1 MKRKE
6 LLKLLDNLEEQ
17 DTVSSNRY
25 DRVLLI
31 DGLNLFF
38 RNFAMMNIVNSQGVH
53 VGGLGG
59 FIRSL
64 GSLINQIQPTSVFVV
79 FDGMGSSTNRKNLLP
94 EYKSGRNQHRITNW
108 EVFEDLEDEDDAK
121 INQIVRIAHYL
132 KCLPVKTV
140 AIDKAEADDIIAY
153 YSDILPKTYNSKC
166 FIVSSDKDFIQ
177 LINDNV
183 IVYRPIE
190 KEYYTKDTVK
200 EKFGVLTENF
210 ILYKTLLGDNSD
222 KIAGVKGLGIK
233 GLLKKIPKHEF
244 LYIKEHP
251 ARIGA
256 LSFIDAFSVLSKYK
270 NIEILHP
277 SINSYEILE
286 NCKSVITINSK
297 TGYEALIMNKP
308 LFVFGESY
316 YKNLDFVSYCNLN
329 NINLNRTKKII
340 QKKLNNFFKKL
351 YCQTFYGQLYF
362 RGKTNINNFAKS
374 INNLK

>member
-1 MKRKE
+1 MKHKE

-17 DTVSSNRY
+17 ETVSSNRY

-79 FDGMGSSTNRKNLLP
+79 FDGIGSSTNRKNLLP
-94 EYKSGRNQHRITNW
+94 EYKSGRNLTRITNW

-140 AIDKAEADDIIAY
+140 VIDKAEADDIIAY
-153 YSDILPKTYNSKC
+153 YSDILPKKYNSKC

-177 LINDNV
+177 LINDDV

-190 KEYYTKDTVK
+190 REYYTKSTVE
-200 EKFGVLTENF
+200 EKFGVLADNF
-210 ILYKTLLGDNSD
+210 ILYKMLLGDNSD
-222 KIAGVKGLGIK
+222 KISGVKGLGAK
-233 GLLKKIPKHEF
+233 GLIKKFAELVQRVLTLDELFEIAEQKHKEHVVYARIAFERDRLEQNYKIMNLKKPLLDDNDKEF
-244 LYIKEHP
+244 LKAFAEDDTLVLNTETFLRFYHDDGLGHLIKNVEFWVNDTFKV
-251 ARIGA
+251 
-256 LSFIDAFSVLSKYK
+256 LNSFRK
-270 NIEILHP
+270 
-277 SINSYEILE
+277 
-286 NCKSVITINSK
+286 
-297 TGYEALIMNKP
+297 
-308 LFVFGESY
+308 
-316 YKNLDFVSYCNLN
+316 
-329 NINLNRTKKII
+329 
-340 QKKLNNFFKKL
+340 
-351 YCQTFYGQLYF
+351 
-362 RGKTNINNFAKS
+362 
-374 INNLK
+374 

>member
-1 MKRKE
+1 MKKKE

-38 RNFAMMNIVNSQGVH
+38 RNFAMMNIVNPQGVH

-94 EYKSGRNQHRITNW
+94 EYKSGRNITRITNW

-121 INQIVRIAHYL
+121 IKQIVRIAHYL

-233 GLLKKIPKHEF
+233 GLLKKFPE
-244 LYIKEHP
+244 
-251 ARIGA
+251 
-256 LSFIDAFSVLSKYK
+256 LSTNILSLDDIFSIAESKYK
-270 NIEILHP
+270 EHVIYSRIAFERDR
-277 SINSYEILE
+277 LE
-286 NCKSVITINSK
+286 QNYK
-297 TGYEALIMNKP
+297 IMNLKKP
-308 LFVFGESY
+308 LLDDNDKEFLTEFVEDDTLVLNTEAFLRFYHDDGLGHLI
-316 YKNLDFVSYCNLN
+316 KNVEFWVNDTFKVLN
-329 NINLNRTKKII
+329 S
-340 QKKLNNFFKKL
+340 FK
-351 YCQTFYGQLYF
+351 
-362 RGKTNINNFAKS
+362 
-374 INNLK
+374 

>member
-17 DTVSSNRY
+17 ETVSVNRY

-38 RNFAMMNIVNSQGVH
+38 RNFAMMNIVNPQGVH

-177 LINDNV
+177 LVNDNV

-200 EKFGVLTENF
+200 EKFGVLADNF
-210 ILYKTLLGDNSD
+210 ILYKMLLGDNSD
-222 KIAGVKGLGIK
+222 KVAGVKGLGAK
-233 GLLKKIPKHEF
+233 GLFKKFPELAERVLTLDEIFEIAEQKHKEHVVYARIAFERDRLEQNYKIMNLKKPLLDDDDKEF
-244 LYIKEHP
+244 LEAFAEDDTLVLNTEAFLRFYHDDGLGHLIKNVEFWVNDTFKV
-251 ARIGA
+251 
-256 LSFIDAFSVLSKYK
+256 LNSF
-270 NIEILHP
+270 
-277 SINSYEILE
+277 
-286 NCKSVITINSK
+286 
-297 TGYEALIMNKP
+297 NK
-308 LFVFGESY
+308 
-316 YKNLDFVSYCNLN
+316 
-329 NINLNRTKKII
+329 
-340 QKKLNNFFKKL
+340 
-351 YCQTFYGQLYF
+351 
-362 RGKTNINNFAKS
+362 
-374 INNLK
+374 

>member
-1 MKRKE
+1 MKKKE

-38 RNFAMMNIVNSQGVH
+38 RNFAMMNIVNPQGVH

-94 EYKSGRNQHRITNW
+94 EYKSGRNITRITNW

-121 INQIVRIAHYL
+121 IKQIVRIAHYL

-233 GLLKKIPKHEF
+233 GLLKKFPE
-244 LYIKEHP
+244 
-251 ARIGA
+251 
-256 LSFIDAFSVLSKYK
+256 LSTNILSLDDIFSIAESKYK
-270 NIEILHP
+270 EHVIYSRIAFERDR
-277 SINSYEILE
+277 LE
-286 NCKSVITINSK
+286 QNYK
-297 TGYEALIMNKP
+297 IMNLKKP
-308 LFVFGESY
+308 LLDDNDKEFLTEFAEDDTLVLNTEAFLRFYHDDGLGHLI
-316 YKNLDFVSYCNLN
+316 KNVEFWVNDTFKVLN
-329 NINLNRTKKII
+329 S
-340 QKKLNNFFKKL
+340 FK
-351 YCQTFYGQLYF
+351 
-362 RGKTNINNFAKS
+362 
-374 INNLK
+374 

>member
-79 FDGMGSSTNRKNLLP
+79 FDGIGSSTNRKNLLP
-94 EYKSGRNQHRITNW
+94 EYKSGRNLTRITNW

-140 AIDKAEADDIIAY
+140 VIDKAEADDIIAY
-153 YSDILPKTYNSKC
+153 YSDILPKKYNSKC

-177 LINDNV
+177 LINDDV

-190 KEYYTKDTVK
+190 REYYTKSTVE
-200 EKFGVLTENF
+200 EKFGVLADNF
-210 ILYKTLLGDNSD
+210 ILYKMLLGDNSD
-222 KIAGVKGLGIK
+222 KIPGVKGLGAK
-233 GLLKKIPKHEF
+233 GLIKKFPELVERVLTLDELFEIAEQKHKEHVVYARIAFERDRLEQNYKIMNLKKPLLDDNDKEF
-244 LYIKEHP
+244 LKAFAEDDTLVLNTETFLRFYHDDGLGHLIKNVEFWVNDTFKV
-251 ARIGA
+251 
-256 LSFIDAFSVLSKYK
+256 LNSF
-270 NIEILHP
+270 
-277 SINSYEILE
+277 
-286 NCKSVITINSK
+286 
-297 TGYEALIMNKP
+297 NK
-308 LFVFGESY
+308 
-316 YKNLDFVSYCNLN
+316 
-329 NINLNRTKKII
+329 
-340 QKKLNNFFKKL
+340 
-351 YCQTFYGQLYF
+351 
-362 RGKTNINNFAKS
+362 
-374 INNLK
+374 

>member
-6 LLKLLDNLEEQ
+6 LLKLLDNLVEEQ
-17 DTVSSNRY
+17 ETPSSNRY

-59 FIRSL
+59 FMRSL

-94 EYKSGRNQHRITNW
+94 EYKSGRNLARITNW

-121 INQIVRIAHYL
+121 ITQIVRIAHYL

-153 YSDILPKTYNSKC
+153 YSDILPKKYNSKC

-177 LINDNV
+177 LINDDV

-190 KEYYTKDTVK
+190 REYYTKSTVE
-200 EKFGVLTENF
+200 EKFGVLADNF
-210 ILYKTLLGDNSD
+210 ILYKMLLGDNSD
-222 KIAGVKGLGIK
+222 KVPGVKGLGAK
-233 GLLKKIPKHEF
+233 GLMKKFPELAERILTLDELFEIAEQKHKEHVVYARIAFERNRLEQNYKIMNLKKPLLGDNDKEF
-244 LYIKEHP
+244 LEEFAEDNTLVLNTEAFLRFYHDDGLGHLIKNVEFWVNDTFKV
-251 ARIGA
+251 
-256 LSFIDAFSVLSKYK
+256 LNSF
-270 NIEILHP
+270 
-277 SINSYEILE
+277 
-286 NCKSVITINSK
+286 
-297 TGYEALIMNKP
+297 NK
-308 LFVFGESY
+308 
-316 YKNLDFVSYCNLN
+316 
-329 NINLNRTKKII
+329 
-340 QKKLNNFFKKL
+340 
-351 YCQTFYGQLYF
+351 
-362 RGKTNINNFAKS
+362 
-374 INNLK
+374 

>member
-6 LLKLLDNLEEQ
+6 LLKLLDNLVEEQ
-17 DTVSSNRY
+17 ETVSSDRY

-59 FIRSL
+59 FLRSL

-79 FDGMGSSTNRKNLLP
+79 FDGIGSSTNRKNLLP
-94 EYKSGRNQHRITNW
+94 EYKSGRNLTRITNW

-121 INQIVRIAHYL
+121 ITQIVRIAHYL

-177 LINDNV
+177 LINDDV

-190 KEYYTKDTVK
+190 REYYTKSTVE
-200 EKFGVLTENF
+200 EKFGVLADNF
-210 ILYKTLLGDNSD
+210 ILYKMLLGDNSD
-222 KIAGVKGLGIK
+222 KIPGVKGLGAK
-233 GLLKKIPKHEF
+233 GLMKKFPE
-244 LYIKEHP
+244 LAE
-251 ARIGA
+251 R
-256 LSFIDAFSVLSKYK
+256 VL
-270 NIEILHP
+270 
-277 SINSYEILE
+277 
-286 NCKSVITINSK
+286 T
-297 TGYEALIMNKP
+297 
-308 LFVFGESY
+308 
-316 YKNLDFVSYCNLN
+316 
-329 NINLNRTKKII
+329 
-340 QKKLNNFFKKL
+340 
-351 YCQTFYGQLYF
+351 
-362 RGKTNINNFAKS
+362 
-374 INNLK
+374 